1 MLNPLTTLFLM
12 KILFSSIRLQTA
24 QMDYNLKNTTQD
36 FQILPRP
43 TLSSKTTEVIKGQTV
58 FLSCFAQTRLF
69 SVKYILFRGNKCIK
83 ESGPEMGKE
92 QQEFKI
98 TISNTSELGTYK
110 CKVQLQG
117 TSDKKYSNNFNFTFI
132 YPVSTPQLQLK
143 PFTTE
148 IGQHVALYCIS
159 FNGSLPINYTFFK
172 GNSSVS
178 PTISKTVREPAVF
191 NLTNYDNRDLHGY
204 KCKAENRFPNYTG
217 YSHSASIPLRDKSCA
232 VCQLLVLLGI
242 LLGTIAAILI
252 VLFWIL
258 PKYKIRN
265 PKTNHVPENGRNE
278 IKKGAL
284 YENISRTQRGL
295 NSIQEVEYT
304 SILIK
309 EVIPGHRDKKPE
321 AGNLDDMR
329 KSARNENDTRV
340 IYSEV
345 LR

>member
-1 MLNPLTTLFLM
+1 MLNPLTMLFLL
-12 KILFSSIRLQTA
+12 KILFSSTKLQTA
-24 QMDYNLKNTTQD
+24 QWDYNRKDAGQD
-36 FQILPRP
+36 FRDLPRP
-43 TLSSKTTEVIKGQTV
+43 TLSSKTNEVIKGQTAS
-58 FLSCFAQTRLF
+58 LSCVAQTKSF
-69 SVKYILFRGNKCIK
+69 SVKYTLFRGNKCIK

-92 QQEFKI
+92 QQEFKL

-110 CKVQLQG
+110 CKIQLQG
-117 TSDKKYSNNFNFTFI
+117 SSDKKYSNDFNFTFV
-132 YPVSTPQLQLK
+132 YPVSTPELELK
-143 PFTTE
+143 PFSTE
-148 IGQHVALYCIS
+148 IGQHVELHCFS
-159 FNGSLPINYTFFK
+159 LNGSLPINYTFFK

-217 YSHSASIPLRDKSCA
+217 YSHSASIPLRGESCA
-232 VCQLLVLLGI
+232 ICQLLVPLGI

-265 PKTNHVPENGRNE
+265 TKTNQGPENGRNE
-278 IKKGAL
+278 IKKGAI
-284 YENISRTQRGL
+284 YENISRNQRGL

-309 EVIPGHRDKKPE
+309 EVIPGQGDKKPE
-321 AGNLDDMR
+321 AGNSDDMR
-329 KSARNENDTRV
+329 KSARSENDTRV
-340 IYSEV
+340 IYTEI

>member
-217 YSHSASIPLRDKSCA
+217 YSHSASIPLR
-232 VCQLLVLLGI
+232 G
-242 LLGTIAAILI
+242 
-252 VLFWIL
+252 
-258 PKYKIRN
+258 N

-329 KSARNENDTRV
+329 QSLFYIPLLICLSTSSFRAPPWK
-340 IYSEV
+340 Y
-345 LR
+345 